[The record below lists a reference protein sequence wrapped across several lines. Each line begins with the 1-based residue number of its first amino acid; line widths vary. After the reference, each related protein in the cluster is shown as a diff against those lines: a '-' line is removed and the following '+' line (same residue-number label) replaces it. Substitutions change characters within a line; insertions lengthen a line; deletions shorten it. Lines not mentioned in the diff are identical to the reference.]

1 MSLYFKE
8 DEEMAIFGLIPDCNV
23 MVQHY
28 FESGLATQSQKAQ
41 LERGNAVQRSRAV
54 GDLLTSAVGALRH
67 ATGLPELFTT
77 LVWIGQTEPMVF
89 IRLRSTKS
97 PSAERLQSIEK
108 LRSLIGVTEDL
119 DWYYSYQHPR
129 PACFKGFRPPREI
142 SARRLQDKFLDEL
155 LARYPL
161 DPNYRIVT
169 FEEQRL
175 VRHQKSLAEIDE
187 KLAKLRAP
195 KSERREALLARRE
208 HLQNMVQRVQRRIE
222 KESLLSGQSLTQMSI
237 AS

>member
-23 MVQHY
+23 MVQYY
-28 FESGLATQSQKAQ
+28 FENGLATQSQKAR
-41 LERGNAVQRSRAV
+41 LQRSSAFQRSFAIA
-54 GDLLTSAVGALRH
+54 DLLSSAVDALRPV
-67 ATGLPELFTT
+67 TGLPDLFTT
-77 LVWIGQTEPMVF
+77 FVWIGQTKPILF
-89 IRLRSTKS
+89 IRFRASNV
-97 PSAERLQSIEK
+97 ERRPQSIER
-108 LRSLIGVTEDL
+108 LRGLIGVTEDPG
-119 DWYYSYQHPR
+119 WYYSHEHPR

-175 VRHQKSLAEIDE
+175 ARHQKSLAEIDE

-208 HLQNMVQRVQRRIE
+208 HLQNMVLRVQRRIE